1 VKDSFSIAKEA
12 LRVSPYVADKLQ
24 EVNKFVLLPEEKEG
38 GGVNTQLHDTAI
50 FVNKALIGSEW
61 PVPGK
66 HCTIG
71 SKRADVSTFY
81 QVGELSIYLSIYL
94 WEGRRGF
101 VAALHVSVHL
111 SDGAA
116 CFTMLRIVI

>member
-1 VKDSFSIAKEA
+1 MKDSFSIAKEA

-24 EVNKFVLLPEEKEG
+24 EVNKFVLLPEEKEV
-38 GGVNTQLHDTAI
+38 GGVTTHLHDTAI

-81 QVGELSIYLSIYL
+81 QVGELSPTHQDLLLRCMSVSASVTVL
-94 WEGRRGF
+94 HASRCF
-101 VAALHVSVHL
+101 VS
-111 SDGAA
+111 
-116 CFTMLRIVI
+116 

>member
-1 VKDSFSIAKEA
+1 M
-12 LRVSPYVADKLQ
+12 SPYVADKLQ

-81 QVGELSIYLSIYL
+81 QVGELSIYLSL
-94 WEGRRGF
+94 THQDLLQRCMPVSTSVTVLHASRCF
-101 VAALHVSVHL
+101 VS
-111 SDGAA
+111 
-116 CFTMLRIVI
+116 

>member
-1 VKDSFSIAKEA
+1 MKDSFSIAKEA
-12 LRVSPYVADKLQ
+12 LRVSPYVSDSLQ

-38 GGVNTQLHDTAI
+38 GGINTAITTQLHDTAI

-81 QVGELSIYLSIYL
+81 QVGDLSIDRSITHQ
-94 WEGRRGF
+94 GGMQCCMP
-101 VAALHVSVHL
+101 VSASV
-111 SDGAA
+111 
-116 CFTMLRIVI
+116 TMLHAVRCFVS

>member
-38 GGVNTQLHDTAI
+38 RGVTTQLHDTAI

-81 QVGELSIYLSIYL
+81 QVVDLSIYLSM
-94 WEGRRGF
+94 GGGGGGF

>member
-12 LRVSPYVADKLQ
+12 LRVSPYVADSLQ

-38 GGVNTQLHDTAI
+38 GSVDTTTMHHPSQLHDTAI

-81 QVGELSIYLSIYL
+81 QVGDRSIYHSPVGGIC
-94 WEGRRGF
+94 
-101 VAALHVSVHL
+101 S
-111 SDGAA
+111 AA
-116 CFTMLRIVI
+116 CHCPPQ